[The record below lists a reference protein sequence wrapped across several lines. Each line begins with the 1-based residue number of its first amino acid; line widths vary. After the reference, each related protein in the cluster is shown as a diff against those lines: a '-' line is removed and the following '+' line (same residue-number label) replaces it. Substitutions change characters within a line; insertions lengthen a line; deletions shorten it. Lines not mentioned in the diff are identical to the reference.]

1 MSFLRPKSNAAQIPL
16 YTGLQVQT
24 SSNAVPIQIVYGA
37 NKVAPNIMWTGNFR
51 YTTQK
56 AKGGKGGGGQTT
68 GYNYSCG
75 FALGLS
81 EGPIENVGL
90 VWNGQAITYLWN
102 LSLGLYYGAT
112 PQGLYA
118 YESFLFPGAA
128 LNYPGVAYAVTAYF
142 DLGSSPSLP
151 ALSFEVFGRLV
162 GSGAYNGIDANPALA
177 TQDFLTNSQYGVGFP
192 AGSIDATTLLGGSGG
207 SSYQAYCNASS
218 LAFSPV
224 LANQETANSI
234 LTRWLQ
240 LTNTAAVWSGGKL
253 KFIPYGD
260 ASVTGNGVTFT
271 PNVTP
276 FYNLTDD
283 DFVHEDGK
291 DPVEVV
297 RSDPFTAKNWVTLE
311 TLDRGNQYNAAPVDV
326 WDQNAIELYGLHR
339 DSSITAHEFC
349 DANVAQIS
357 AQLILQRRLYIRN
370 SYQFKLSFEYC
381 LLEPMDLVTITDAG
395 LGMSN
400 VAVRII
406 SIEEDGAGI
415 LAVTAEEFPGGT
427 ATAVAYPVQRGTS
440 QSLDQGVIPS
450 PVNAPI
456 IFEPPGTLTDGVSQ
470 VWVALSG
477 ALTPVYKLAEDSSTG
492 LHFATWTSG
501 VSEASGAA
509 VSLTLYVQAAER
521 TKVWALI
528 SDGVTDFLAEFDLS
542 TATVT
547 AGAGVLATMNAVA
560 NSFWKLTLSCT
571 MGATAAP
578 QVQFGPETF
587 IGARAYAGA
596 AGDGVFVW
604 GAALAG
610 ASEEPTFLPG
620 PPSVSGATVTG
631 APSIASPEG
640 ATGAADPY
648 WGGALVYISTDGST
662 YEQVGEINGPAR
674 QGVLAAAIAAPSAQP
689 DVANTMTV
697 NLAESGG
704 ALASGS
710 AADAQNAVTLCI
722 VDNELFAY
730 QTATLASGSTY
741 GLTYLQRGLYGSTAG
756 AHAANAPFARLD
768 ELIFKYALPPAFVGV
783 TLYLK
788 FASFNIFGQSVQDL
802 STCVAYSYTP
812 TGASTLGPVARAL
825 AVGSNLDYGLAS
837 AGINET
843 DDFGLA
849 SDSFVTVI
857 DMGLASA

>member
-1 MSFLRPKSNAAQIPL
+1 MSFLRQKSNAAQIPH

-56 AKGGKGGGGQTT
+56 AKGGKGGGQTT
-68 GYNYSCG
+68 GYDYTCG

-81 EGPIENVGL
+81 EGPIKNVGM
-90 VWNGQAITYLWN
+90 VWNGQTTTYLWN
-102 LSLGLYYGAT
+102 LSLGLYYGTT

-118 YESFLFPGAA
+118 YESYFFPGAV

-162 GSGAYNGIDANPALA
+162 GSGSYNGVDANPALA
-177 TQDFLTNSQYGVGFP
+177 VQDFLTNSQYGVGFP
-192 AGSIDATTLLGGSGG
+192 AGSIDATTLLGGGGG
-207 SSYQAYCNASS
+207 SSYQAYCNAAS

-276 FYNLTDD
+276 IYNLTDD

-291 DPVEVV
+291 DPVEVI
-297 RSDPFTAKNWVTLE
+297 RSDPFTAKNWVSLE
-311 TLDRGNQYNAAPVDV
+311 ILDRGNHYNAAPVDV

-339 DSSITAHEFC
+339 ESSIAAHEFC
-349 DANVAQIS
+349 DAKVAQTS

-370 SYQFKLSFEYC
+370 SYLFKLSFEYC
-381 LLEPMDLVTITDAG
+381 LLEPMDLVTITDVG

-400 VAVRII
+400 VAVRIV
-406 SIEEDGAGI
+406 SIEEDEAGI
-415 LAVTAEEFPGGT
+415 LTVAAEEFPGGT

-440 QSLDQGVIPS
+440 DSLDQGVIPS
-450 PVNAPI
+450 SVNAPI
-456 IFEPPGTLTDGVSQ
+456 IFEPPGALTGGVSQ

-477 ALTPVYKLAEDSSTG
+477 GLAPVYKLAEDSSTG
-492 LHFATWTSG
+492 LHLATWTSG
-501 VSEASGAA
+501 VSEASGSG
-509 VSLTLYVQAAER
+509 VSFTIFAQAAER
-521 TKVWALI
+521 TRFWALI
-528 SDGVTDFLAEFDLS
+528 TDGVTDFLAEFDLS
-542 TATVT
+542 TGAVT
-547 AGAGVLATMNAVA
+547 AGAGVAATTTAVA
-560 NSFWKLTLSCT
+560 NSFWKLTVSCT

-578 QVQFGPETF
+578 KAQFGPETA
-587 IGARAYAGA
+587 IGARSYAGTV
-596 AGDGVFVW
+596 GDGVYVW
-604 GAALAG
+604 GASLAG
-610 ASEEPTFLPG
+610 ASEEPTFLSG
-620 PPSVSGATVTG
+620 SPSVSGATVAG

-640 ATGAADPY
+640 ATGAADRY

-674 QGVLAAAIAAPSAQP
+674 QGVLAASVAAPSAQP
-689 DVANTMTV
+689 DIANTMTV

-730 QTATLASGSTY
+730 QTATLVSGSTY
-741 GLTYLQRGLYGSTAG
+741 GLTYLQRGLYGSKAG

-768 ELIFKYALPPAFVGV
+768 DLIFKYALPSAFVGV

-812 TGASTLGPVARAL
+812 TGASTLGPVAQAL

-837 AGINET
+837 ASINET
-843 DDFGLA
+843 DDLGFA
-849 SDSFVTVI
+849 SDSFVTIV